1 SNLLH
6 YSLPI
11 LTIREDYTEDSST
24 RYGRKGNSRKSEG
37 SGTLWQ
43 RRMRD
48 DAQLL
53 RAYAEGGDEAAFA
66 ELVNRY
72 INLVWGAGYRVT
84 GDADLARDV
93 AQAAFTELAR
103 ASKRL
108 SGKASLSG
116 WLYRVAYHNA

>member
-1 SNLLH
+1 
-6 YSLPI
+6 
-11 LTIREDYTEDSST
+11 
-24 RYGRKGNSRKSEG
+24 
-37 SGTLWQ
+37 
-43 RRMRD
+43 MRD

-93 AQAAFTELAR
+93 AQAAFTELTAAFGRLMHALEQRYPHQEPASIEMQHEGKTIRVDPAQVDHYR
-103 ASKRL
+103 ALGANS
-108 SGKASLSG
+108 
-116 WLYRVAYHNA
+116 